1 MTNDTVTTSPPAV
14 GSDAQSP
21 TLDTESAV
29 RQFVIFVCGSEVFG
43 VDMAPVQEIIRVPD
57 VVRVPLGPGSLLGL
71 ANLRGKVLPI
81 ISLRDLFGFDE
92 RDNDDASRA
101 LVIDLGQPLGFV
113 VDRVSSV
120 VAVEPEQIEDVTG
133 LSTTVNTEMLS
144 GLLKNVGGFEMVMV
158 MDFKRLIGL
167 ELTEIDQ
174 LEAAA
179 VANATSLGEDGA
191 AREETDATQDEL
203 QLVSFQ
209 VAEQEY
215 AIPIEHTQE
224 IVQLPEHIVKVP
236 RTESHVLGLMNLRNR
251 LLPLVSL
258 RCLLELPVRN
268 ADEHSRIVVVR
279 LGNVTVGLVM
289 DSVNEVLRVPTS
301 VVEPMPA
308 LLAVSGNLQEI
319 TEICRLGEDGRRL
332 VSIISIRN
340 LFRHSAIQEA
350 LDSVSM
356 MQASDDPT
364 HDPSADLTGR
374 NEKAGQRD
382 DEEQVVVFRLDKE
395 EFGVP
400 IASVQE
406 IVRVPD
412 ELTHVPKAPA
422 FVEGVINLRGSVL
435 PVIDQRRRLGL
446 PAVEHNDRQRIMVF
460 LLDGVRIGFIVD
472 LVTEV
477 LKIPQAAIEPA
488 PHLSAEQAMLI
499 NRVANMQQQQRLIQ
513 LLDPTH
519 LIAHEQR
526 RELAGLT
533 THPEQLEVAVTEA

>member
-1 MTNDTVTTSPPAV
+1 MTNATVATSPSAV
-14 GSDAQSP
+14 GSDPQSP
-21 TLDTESAV
+21 GLDTESAV

-57 VVRVPLGPGSLLGL
+57 VVRVPLGPNTLLGL

-81 ISLRDLFGFDE
+81 ISLRRMFGFDE

-101 LVIDLGQPLGFV
+101 LVIDLGQPLGFI

-120 VAVEPEQIEDVTG
+120 VAVEPEQIEDVTD

-167 ELTEIDQ
+167 EIAAINQ
-174 LEAAA
+174 LEASTLTGSA
-179 VANATSLGEDGA
+179 SLSQ
-191 AREETDATQDEL
+191 DASASNDDADQTQDEL

-209 VAEQEY
+209 VDGQEY

-258 RCLLELPVRN
+258 RCLLELPPRT

-279 LGNVTVGLVM
+279 LGTMTVGLVM

-308 LLAVSGNLQEI
+308 FLAANGDLQEI
-319 TEICRLGEDGRRL
+319 TEICRLGEGGKRL

-340 LFRHSAIQEA
+340 LFRHSSIQEA
-350 LDSVSM
+350 LDSVSA
-356 MQASDDPT
+356 MQESDAIEQ
-364 HDPSADLTGR
+364 SS
-374 NEKAGQRD
+374 NESQSD

-412 ELTHVPKAPA
+412 QLTHVPKAPA

-446 PAVEHNDRQRIMVF
+446 PSVEHNDRQRIMVF

-472 LVTEV
+472 LVAEV
-477 LKIPQAAIEPA
+477 LKIPQAAIEAA
-488 PHLSAEQAMLI
+488 PHLSTEQAELI
-499 NRVANMQQQQRLIQ
+499 SRVANMQQQKRLIQ
-513 LLDPTH
+513 LIDPTH

-526 RELAGLT
+526 QELATLVDQ
-533 THPEQLEVAVTEA
+533 PEVIPHAS

>member
-1 MTNDTVTTSPPAV
+1 MTNATVAASPPPL
-14 GSDAQSP
+14 GGEAQSSS
-21 TLDTESAV
+21 LDTESDV

-43 VDMAPVQEIIRVPD
+43 VDMAPVQEIIRVPE
-57 VVRVPLGPGSLLGL
+57 VVRVPLGPETLLGL

-81 ISLRDLFGFDE
+81 ISLRHLFGFE
-92 RDNDDASRA
+92 ARDNDDASRA

-120 VAVEPEQIEDVTG
+120 VAVEPEQIEDVTD

-158 MDFKRLIGL
+158 MDFQRLIGL

-174 LEAAA
+174 LEATTAA
-179 VANATSLGEDGA
+179 SAASLVQEETS
-191 AREETDATQDEL
+191 AREATDASQDEL

-258 RCLLELPVRN
+258 RCLLELPPRP
-268 ADEHSRIVVVR
+268 ADEHCRIVVVR
-279 LGNVTVGLVM
+279 LGAITVGLVM
-289 DSVNEVLRVPTS
+289 DSVNAVLRVPTS
-301 VVEPMPA
+301 AVEAMPA
-308 LLAVSGNLQEI
+308 LLTASGELREI
-319 TEICRLGEDGRRL
+319 SEICRLGEGGKRL
-332 VSIISIRN
+332 VSIISVRN
-340 LFRHSAIQEA
+340 LFHHSSIQEA
-350 LDSVSM
+350 LSTLNDM
-356 MQASDDPT
+356 
-364 HDPSADLTGR
+364 HDGETSAR
-374 NEKAGQRD
+374 EAGDERGD

-412 ELTHVPKAPA
+412 ELTHVPKAPT

-446 PAVEHNDRQRIMVF
+446 PSLAHNDRQRIMVF

-472 LVTEV
+472 VVAEV
-477 LKIPQAAIEPA
+477 LKIPKAAIEPA
-488 PHLSAEQAMLI
+488 PQLSAEQARLI
-499 NRVANMQQQQRLIQ
+499 NRVANMQQQKRLIQ

-519 LIAHEQR
+519 LIADEQR
-526 RELAGLT
+526 RELASLADS
-533 THPEQLEVAVTEA
+533 PEAVASA

>member
-1 MTNDTVTTSPPAV
+1 MTNETVAASPPAV
-14 GSDAQSP
+14 GSETQSSSP
-21 TLDTESAV
+21 DNESDV

-43 VDMAPVQEIIRVPD
+43 VDMAPVQEIIRVPE
-57 VVRVPLGPGSLLGL
+57 VVRVPLGPDTLLGL

-81 ISLRDLFGFDE
+81 ISLRRLFGFDE
-92 RDNDDASRA
+92 RDDDDASRA

-120 VAVEPEQIEDVTG
+120 VAVEPEQIEDVRG

-158 MDFKRLIGL
+158 MDFQRLIGL

-174 LEAAA
+174 LEVASTASAA
-179 VANATSLGEDGA
+179 SLGQESGA
-191 AREETDATQDEL
+191 ATEDADATQDEL

-258 RCLLELPVRN
+258 RCLLELPPRT

-279 LGNVTVGLVM
+279 LGTVTVGLVM

-301 VVEPMPA
+301 AVEAMPT
-308 LLAVSGNLQEI
+308 LLAASGNLQEI
-319 TEICRLGEDGRRL
+319 TEICRLGEGGKRL
-332 VSIISIRN
+332 VSVISIRN
-340 LFRHSAIQEA
+340 LFRHSSIQEA
-350 LDSVSM
+350 LDSLNT
-356 MQASDDPT
+356 MQESDST
-364 HDPSADLTGR
+364 ER
-374 NEKAGQRD
+374 NGKEGQRD

-406 IVRVPD
+406 IVRVPE

-446 PAVEHNDRQRIMVF
+446 PRVERNDRQRIMVF

-472 LVTEV
+472 VVAEV
-477 LKIPQAAIEPA
+477 LKIPHAAIEPA
-488 PHLSAEQAMLI
+488 PQLSAEQAQLI
-499 NRVANMQQQQRLIQ
+499 TRVANMQKQKRLIQ

-519 LIAHEQR
+519 LIAREQR
-526 RELAGLT
+526 QELASLAD
-533 THPEQLEVAVTEA
+533 QAEAEPPTA